1 MLLELP
7 PGGYDR
13 GHGETGRDTTK
24 NTAAAHPSPGF
35 GGSEAEAG
43 EMSPATSSAAN
54 QANTSAT
61 AVTPTQAPKEI
72 PACVNGP

>member
-1 MLLELP
+1 VVMTAATAKLAAM
-7 PGGYDR
+7 
-13 GHGETGRDTTK
+13 TTK
-24 NTAAAHPSPGF
+24 NPAAAHPSPGF

-43 EMSPATSSAAN
+43 EMSPAASSAAK